1 MQFGQQTK
9 QGMNKKMSCAALI
22 EFLLAWSNKA
32 AVKWTR
38 SSRQTEIELPSLNV
52 VKIYLNLFLICVH
65 MRCICSR
72 SFPSQF
78 RMAFFLQLFAAWRF
92 FAKTYKKRIWKKSK
106 KTGKIEGMEKTVND
120 KNIKKWQTRIWHW
133 NLSFD
138 RKPKWY
144 LIRGGEHDCKN
155 IFPHFLS
162 CFSSTMFD

>member
-1 MQFGQQTK
+1 
-9 QGMNKKMSCAALI
+9 MSCAALI
-22 EFLLAWSNKA
+22 ELLLAWSNKA

-38 SSRQTEIELPSLNV
+38 SSRQTEIELHSLDV
-52 VKIYLNLFLICVH
+52 IKIYLNLFLICVH
-65 MRCICSR
+65 MRCICLR

-78 RMAFFLQLFAAWRF
+78 RIVFFSQLFADWRS
-92 FAKTYKKRIWKKSK
+92 FAKTYKKIIW
-106 KTGKIEGMEKTVND
+106 KIEGMNKMAKMEKTAND
-120 KNIKKWQTRIWHW
+120 KSIWKWQTRIWHW

-138 RKPKWY
+138 QKPKWY